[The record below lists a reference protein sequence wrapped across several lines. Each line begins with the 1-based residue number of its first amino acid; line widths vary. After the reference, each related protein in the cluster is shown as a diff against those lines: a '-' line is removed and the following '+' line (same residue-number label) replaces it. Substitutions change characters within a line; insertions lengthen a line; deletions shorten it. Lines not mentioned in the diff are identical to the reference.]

1 MYYKLIS
8 FITTNILKYHRTVLE
23 ACQLLI
29 GILVN
34 INRTIDLTIS
44 TSIWYPDK
52 PQCIYAMFSNVHHY
66 LLIHYTKLTIKAI

>member
-1 MYYKLIS
+1 MYYTLIS

-29 GILVN
+29 GIHVN

-52 PQCIYAMFSNVHHY
+52 PQYI
-66 LLIHYTKLTIKAI
+66 